1 MRSSGILMH
10 ISSLPSPYGI
20 GALGKEARKFVDFLV
35 KAQQT
40 YWQVLPICPTSYGD
54 SPYQSFSSFAGNPY
68 FIDLD
73 ILCEEGLLTVK
84 ECKSYKW
91 GDSITRVDYEM
102 LHKSRYP
109 LLHKA
114 FARFRKKIPV
124 DYAQFCEEQEDWLDD
139 YALFM
144 ALKDAHEGEAW
155 SKWDVGIRRREKDA
169 LASAR
174 KKLAEEI
181 EFWKMVQYLFY
192 SQWNSLKAY
201 ANDRGIRMIGDVPIY
216 VALDSADVWAE
227 PGQFYLGKNLQP
239 IDVAGCPPDA
249 FSEDGQL
256 WGNPLFRWDVMKKD
270 GYRWWIRRMEK
281 TSKLFD
287 VIRIDHFRGFESY
300 YAIPFGEKT
309 AKKGEW
315 RKGPGLD
322 LFHAIENEL
331 GSLAIIAEDLGF
343 LTKSVRQMLADS
355 GYPGMKVLQ
364 FAFDVKEDGDYLP
377 HNFTKNSVAYAGTH
391 DNDTILGWLQEAS
404 TDCVAFAKEYL
415 KLDQAEGY
423 HWGIMR
429 GVWSSVSDMA
439 IVTMQDLLGI
449 GSEGRMNTPS
459 TLGGNWM
466 WRMRPDALDDTLAE
480 KIYSQVEVYGRLPKK
495 EPEEESVE
503 EAKKSEKGKSV
514 EELTPVPAS

>member
-20 GALGKEARKFVDFLV
+20 GTMGVQARKFVDFLV
-35 KAQQT
+35 KSGQK

-91 GDSITRVDYEM
+91 GTSAIQVDYST
-102 LHKSRYP
+102 LYKNRYP

-114 FARFRKKIPV
+114 FERFRKNIPG
-124 DYAQFCEEQEDWLDD
+124 DYASFCKEQGDWLDD

-144 ALKDAHEGEAW
+144 ALKDAHDGESW
-155 SKWDVGIRRREKDA
+155 SKWEPELRLREKKA
-169 LASAR
+169 MAQAEKELAQ
-174 KKLAEEI
+174 EI
-181 EFWKMVQYLFY
+181 DFYKMIQYLFY
-192 SQWNSLKAY
+192 QQWHALKKY
-201 ANDRGIRMIGDVPIY
+201 ANDKGIGMIGDVPIY
-216 VALDSADVWAE
+216 VAMDSADVWAE
-227 PGQFYLGKNLQP
+227 PKQFYLDKKLQP

-270 GYRWWIRRMEK
+270 GYRWWIRRMDK
-281 TSKLFD
+281 TAKLFD
-287 VIRIDHFRGFESY
+287 VIRIDHFRGFDSY
-300 YAIPFGEKT
+300 YAIPFGDKT
-309 AKKGEW
+309 AKNGEW
-315 RKGPGLD
+315 REGPGMD
-322 LFHAIENEL
+322 LFRAIEKKL
-331 GSLAIIAEDLGF
+331 GKLHVIAEDLGF
-343 LTKSVRQMLADS
+343 LTDSVRKMLADS
-355 GYPGMKVLQ
+355 GYPGMKLLQ
-364 FAFDVKEDGDYLP
+364 FAFDAREDGDYLP
-377 HNFTKNSVAYAGTH
+377 HNYTANSVAYAGTH
-391 DNDTILGWLQEAS
+391 DNDTILGWLRNAPEGCL
-404 TDCVAFAKEYL
+404 DFAKEYL

-429 GVWSSVSDMA
+429 GVWSSISDTA
-439 IVTMQDLLGI
+439 IVTMQDILGI

-466 WRMRPDALDDTLAE
+466 WRMRSDDLDDALAE
-480 KIYSQVEVYGRLPKK
+480 KIRRQVELYGRLPKK
-495 EPEEESVE
+495 KVEKKPE
-503 EAKKSEKGKSV
+503 KKSEKLK
-514 EELTPVPAS
+514 A